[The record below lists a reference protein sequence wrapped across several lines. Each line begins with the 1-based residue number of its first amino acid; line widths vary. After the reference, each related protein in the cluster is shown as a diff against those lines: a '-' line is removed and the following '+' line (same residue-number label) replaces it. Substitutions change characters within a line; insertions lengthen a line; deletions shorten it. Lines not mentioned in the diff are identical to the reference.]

1 MIGCSKNYK
10 ENYPRAGK
18 KLKSFYPVGKKI
30 SVSLA
35 PIKISLAA
43 REHNALSSTVLRYC
57 P

>member
-1 MIGCSKNYK
+1 MIGCSKNNK

-35 PIKISLAA
+35 PIKILLAA
-43 REHNALSSTVLRYC
+43 REHNALSSIVLRHC

>member
-1 MIGCSKNYK
+1 MIGCSKNNK

-18 KLKSFYPVGKKI
+18 KLKSFYPVDKKI

-43 REHNALSSTVLRYC
+43 RELNALSSIVLRYC